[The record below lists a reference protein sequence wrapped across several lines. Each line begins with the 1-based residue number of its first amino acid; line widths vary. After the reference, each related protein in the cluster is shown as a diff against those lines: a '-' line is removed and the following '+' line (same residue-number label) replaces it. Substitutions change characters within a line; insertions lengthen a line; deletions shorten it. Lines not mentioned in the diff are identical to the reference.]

1 MTVAPG
7 AVDPPA
13 VAGLALIYDRPE
25 GRAGPGR
32 KPQGYRVTGHPVPMS
47 RSQPTKSAHLSVIE
61 QRLLFWAQI

>member
-13 VAGLALIYDRPE
+13 VAALALIYDRPE

-32 KPQGYRVTGHPVPMS
+32 KPQGYRVTGHPVPMN
-47 RSQPTKSAHLSVIE
+47 RSQPTKSVMFA
-61 QRLLFWAQI
+61 LLG